1 MVYLLLILAVVLSYI
16 LVVLLKPQNQYG
28 LRLLLAFSGSLLLSL
43 TVFELLPTV
52 YSQTDAKSIGIFIL
66 LGILFQIFLEFY
78 SQGLEHGH
86 EPHSSEQRGSRILIF
101 ISLCIHAL
109 LEGIPI
115 HGNEPILWGILVH
128 KIPVAI
134 VLSIFLVNLK
144 YSRLYSLGI
153 ILIFSLMT
161 PIGSLIAQNST
172 ILTDYSPQLTAFVIG
187 VFLHISTIILFE
199 SSKGHQFNTRKILV
213 IILGIA
219 VAYAI

>member
-1 MVYLLLILAVVLSYI
+1 MVYILLVIAVVLSYVF
-16 LVVLLKPQNQYG
+16 VVLIKPQNQYG

-43 TVFELLPTV
+43 TVFELLPKV

-86 EPHSSEQRGSRILIF
+86 EPHSSRERGSGILIF

-115 HGNEPILWGILVH
+115 NGNDPILWGILVH

-134 VLSIFLVNLK
+134 VLSIFLVNLELN
-144 YSRLYSLGI
+144 RLYAFGI

-161 PIGSLIAQNST
+161 PMGSLITKNST
-172 ILTDYSPQLTAFVIG
+172 VLNDYAPQLTAFVIG

-213 IILGIA
+213 IILGIV

>member
-1 MVYLLLILAVVLSYI
+1 MIYLLLILAVVLSYVF
-16 LVVLLKPQNQYG
+16 VVLIKPQNPYG

-43 TVFELLPTV
+43 TVFELLPVV
-52 YSQTDAKSIGIFIL
+52 YRDTDVKTIGIFIL

-86 EPHSSEQRGSRILIF
+86 EPHSFEERGSRMLIF

-115 HGNEPILWGILVH
+115 QGNEPILWGILVH

-134 VLSIFLVNLK
+134 VLSIFLINMNF
-144 YSRLYSLGI
+144 SRLYSLGI
-153 ILIFSLMT
+153 IIVFALMT
-161 PIGSLIAQNST
+161 PIGSLISQNST
-172 ILTDYSPQLTAFVIG
+172 VLADYAPLMTAFVIG

-213 IILGIA
+213 IILGI
-219 VAYAI
+219 VIAYMI

>member
-1 MVYLLLILAVVLSYI
+1 M
-16 LVVLLKPQNQYG
+16 
-28 LRLLLAFSGSLLLSL
+28 AFSGSLLLSL
-43 TVFELLPTV
+43 TVFELLPIV
-52 YSQTDAKSIGIFIL
+52 YRDVEPKSIGIFIL

-86 EPHSSEQRGSRILIF
+86 EPHSSEERGSRILIF

-115 HGNEPILWGILVH
+115 QGNEPILWGILVH

-134 VLSIFLVNLK
+134 VLSIFLVNMK
-144 YSRLYSLGI
+144 FSRLYSLVI

-161 PIGSLIAQNST
+161 PLGSLIAQNST
-172 ILTDYSPQLTAFVIG
+172 VLDDYTPQLTAFVIG
-187 VFLHISTIILFE
+187 VFLHISTVILFE

-213 IILGIA
+213 IIMGIII
-219 VAYAI
+219 AYII

>member
-1 MVYLLLILAVVLSYI
+1 MVLI
-16 LVVLLKPQNQYG
+16 KPQNPYG

-43 TVFELLPTV
+43 TVFELLPVV
-52 YSQTDAKSIGIFIL
+52 YRDTDVKTIGIFIL

-86 EPHSSEQRGSRILIF
+86 EPHSFEERGSRMLIF

-115 HGNEPILWGILVH
+115 QGNEPILWGILVH

-134 VLSIFLVNLK
+134 VLSIFLINMNF
-144 YSRLYSLGI
+144 SRLYSLGI
-153 ILIFSLMT
+153 IIIFALMT
-161 PIGSLIAQNST
+161 PIGSLISQTST
-172 ILTDYSPQLTAFVIG
+172 VLADYAPLMTAFVIG

-213 IILGIA
+213 IILGI
-219 VAYAI
+219 VIAYMI

>member
-1 MVYLLLILAVVLSYI
+1 MVLLI
-16 LVVLLKPQNQYG
+16 KPKNPYG

-43 TVFELLPTV
+43 TVFELLPAV
-52 YSQTDAKSIGIFIL
+52 YQETDARSIGVFIL

-86 EPHSSEQRGSRILIF
+86 EPHSSEERGSRILIF

-109 LEGIPI
+109 LEGIPVR
-115 HGNEPILWGILVH
+115 GNEPILWGILVH

-134 VLSIFLVNLK
+134 VLSIFLINLG

-161 PIGSLIAQNST
+161 PIGSLISQNST
-172 ILTDYSPQLTAFVIG
+172 VLDDYAPQLTAFVIG

-199 SSKGHQFNTRKILV
+199 SSKGHRFNIRKLFV
-213 IILGIA
+213 IILGIL
-219 VAYAI
+219 VAYWI

>member
-1 MVYLLLILAVVLSYI
+1 M
-16 LVVLLKPQNQYG
+16 VLLKPQNQYG

-86 EPHSSEQRGSRILIF
+86 EPHSSDERGSRILIF

-199 SSKGHQFNTRKILV
+199 SSKGHQFNTRKLMV
-213 IILGIA
+213 IILGIV